1 MRKGLKMFQ
10 QCRSQEEARFFADSC
25 RMRNGKPMS
34 VLVTTCAGAVSESF
48 SLPRRD
54 VMGFPALHKDKLLM
68 IRSRQNTLAGRHA
81 CLLNCNWLKG
91 SKIINSLIRYTV
103 ILPGN
108 NNCASVGVFL
118 LRAFPLEKA
127 AALKWRLV
135 GWRNPGGGVGGW
147 GWELSFI
154 FTAFLDTSGAVIQVA
169 SVEALWS
176 THTFFLNSEYQ
187 QTLADFDTA
196 T

>member
-1 MRKGLKMFQ
+1 MQITG
-10 QCRSQEEARFFADSC
+10 RSSFFADSC

-54 VMGFPALHKDKLLM
+54 VMGFPALHKEKLLM

-91 SKIINSLIRYTV
+91 FKIINSPIRYTV

-127 AALKWRLV
+127 AALKWRLF
-135 GWRNPGGGVGGW
+135 GWRNPGGVGVGTVIYIYSLPRHLGGCYPGGLCGSSLKHTHLFSQLWVSTDTGW
-147 GWELSFI
+147 
-154 FTAFLDTSGAVIQVA
+154 
-169 SVEALWS
+169 LWYS
-176 THTFFLNSEYQ
+176 HIKVVSHVL
-187 QTLADFDTA
+187 FDC
-196 T
+196 